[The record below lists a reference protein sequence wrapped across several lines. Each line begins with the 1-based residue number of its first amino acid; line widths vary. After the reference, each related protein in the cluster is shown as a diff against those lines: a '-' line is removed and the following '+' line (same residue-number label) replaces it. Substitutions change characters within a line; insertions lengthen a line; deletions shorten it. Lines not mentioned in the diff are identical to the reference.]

1 MARIRHVLSY
11 DITNDKR
18 RRKLVKLMEQMA
30 LRVQYS
36 VFETNLSGKEVRLLV
51 QQSLEFV
58 RPSEGDSLRIY
69 RICKTCAEHFQQIGG
84 REIDWEK
91 DFVL

>member
-1 MARIRHVLSY
+1 MARIHHVLSY

-18 RRKLVKLMEQMA
+18 RRKLVKLMEQVA

-36 VFETNLSGKEVRLLV
+36 VFETTLSGKEVHLLV
-51 QQSLEFV
+51 QRSLEFV
-58 RPSEGDSLRIY
+58 NPSEGDSLRIY
-69 RICKTCAEHFQQIGG
+69 RICRNCAKHFHQIGG

>member
-1 MARIRHVLSY
+1 MARMRHVLSY

-18 RRKLVKLMEQMA
+18 RRKLVKLMEQVA

-36 VFETNLSGKEVRLLV
+36 VFETSLSVKEVRLLV
-51 QQSLEFV
+51 QESLEFV
-58 RPSEGDSLRIY
+58 CPSEGDSLRIY
-69 RICKTCAEHFQQIGG
+69 RICKTCAEHFHQIGG